1 MHWEGR
7 RGGCLPF
14 GLVGSILVDQVSTED
29 EQSLEQGIGHVGPA
43 KLDDVLLDDLHALAG
58 SSFDADIG
66 FSTDI
71 LEDLFSTLMQ
81 S

>member
-7 RGGCLPF
+7 QGGRLPI

-29 EQSLEQGIGHVGPA
+29 EQSLEQGISHVGPA
-43 KLDDVLLDDLHALAG
+43 KLDNILLDDLHSLAG
-58 SSFDADIG
+58 SSFDGDIG
-66 FSTDI
+66 FSTDV
-71 LEDLFSTLMQ
+71 LEDLLSTLMQ

>member
-1 MHWEGR
+1 MYWEGR
-7 RGGCLPF
+7 RGGCLPS
-14 GLVGSILVDQVSTED
+14 GLVSSILVDQVSTED

-71 LEDLFSTLMQ
+71 LEDLLSTLMQ

>member
-1 MHWEGR
+1 MHWKGR
-7 RGGCLPF
+7 RDGCLPCR
-14 GLVGSILVDQVSTED
+14 LVCRILVDQISTED
-29 EQSLEQGIGHVGPA
+29 EQSLEQGIGHIGPA

-71 LEDLFSTLMQ
+71 LEDLLSTLMQ

>member
-1 MHWEGR
+1 VHWERR

-29 EQSLEQGIGHVGPA
+29 EQSLEQGISHVGPA
-43 KLDDVLLDDLHALAG
+43 KLDNILLDDLHSLAG
-58 SSFDADIG
+58 SSFDGDIG
-66 FSTDI
+66 FSTDV
-71 LEDLFSTLMQ
+71 LEDLLSTLMQ